1 MMKKNTSQAGVALV
15 EFALVVPLLMLVL
28 IGLIEVGRFTYYSI
42 LVANAARAGAA
53 YGAQNDIT
61 ALNNQG
67 MQDAATKD
75 GQSISQLQA
84 VASQFCRCSDGT
96 TESTIACVPLTT
108 CPSGQHRL
116 IYVQVNTSGTF
127 DALFHYPQL
136 PSQFAVSSS
145 AIMRVVGQ

>member
-1 MMKKNTSQAGVALV
+1 
-15 EFALVVPLLMLVL
+15 
-28 IGLIEVGRFTYYSI
+28 
-42 LVANAARAGAA
+42 
-53 YGAQNDIT
+53 
-61 ALNNQG
+61 
-67 MQDAATKD
+67 
-75 GQSISQLQA
+75 
-84 VASQFCRCSDGT
+84 
-96 TESTIACVPLTT
+96 VPLTT